1 MTLSVNSKFAATKA
15 RNETD
20 TSDPNVDAFYTGAPL
35 PGFQAPTAQYA
46 FLSSVSATTASTLP
60 STSVSTPAPSVL
72 TPTGTSAAVPSWVS
86 TLSTASIAADMAAAD
101 VGGTVTYGGL
111 EKLVAD
117 LDATLT
123 STNTSLTTAELAD
136 LKTIAKNLNNGM
148 TTSTYLTDVMNN
160 LANGNPANATWT
172 GGAAASTSL
181 GNLAAGSSA
190 TQLAEL
196 NGKWLLGTDLPSS
209 QVAMSGYSSFSV
221 TYSASSNPLFG
232 ASGPSMN
239 DVNQGYLGDC
249 YFLSS
254 VAEVA
259 EQNSGIISSMF
270 TSNGNNAYGVRFYV
284 DGTADYVTVNTS
296 LADGGGIFN
305 HGTDIWASLAE
316 KGYAQLQAGGVD
328 TGNYINDGNSWST
341 IGNGGAPAYALEAVT
356 GASAITDFYTSGG
369 SCAAVVFNSSLAET
383 SYSSGISTAGL
394 LGTLVSDLANGD
406 DLVLSSYTNAT
417 DSSGRTTLVADHAM
431 SIYGYDSTTGMLDI
445 RNPWGTASGQSWDT
459 TFEVSLSTV
468 LSDGDVITADNIGT
482 GTGLAAPVV
491 SAQTATQ
498 TWKLG
503 QAVNFA
509 LASNTFTDPQG
520 QTLTYTATQVN
531 GAALPSWLSFNA
543 ATKTFTGTPP
553 AGSANLSIKVTA
565 TDAGGAS
572 TSETFAANL
581 VAPAAPTITSQTA
594 AQSWKL
600 GAPVNFA
607 LAANTFTDPSGE
619 ALTYTATQVNGSA
632 LPSWL
637 SFNAATK
644 TFTGTP
650 PAGSA
655 NLSIKVTATDAGGAS
670 TSETFAANLVAPAAP
685 TITSQTANQTWTIGK
700 PVNLALAA
708 NTFTDP
714 SGEALTYTATQSN
727 GSALPSWLSFNA
739 ATKTFTGTPPNT
751 AAGLTLKVTATDAG
765 GSSASETFTV
775 ATPATPPSVTAQA
788 AAQSWKLGQAVNF
801 TLASNA
807 FTDPQGETLTYSAT
821 QANGSALPSWLSF
834 NAATRT
840 FTGTV
845 PTNAAGLSIKV
856 TATDTSGAA
865 NSETFSVATPAP
877 AAPSVTA
884 QTAGQVWTEGQ
895 SINLALPSNTFTDPQ
910 GEKLT
915 YTATQANG
923 SALPS
928 WLTFNGATDSF
939 TGVAPNATASLSLKV
954 TATDAGGASVS
965 ETFAASVA
973 AAAGKLVTAISSVV
987 TTSTSVT
994 TGLVGS
1000 ANNNPVTLAS
1010 PAH

>member
-20 TSDPNVDAFYTGAPL
+20 TSDPNVDAFYAGAPL

-148 TTSTYLTDVMNN
+148 TTSTYLTDVMNS
-160 LANGNPANATWT
+160 LANGNAANATWT

-394 LGTLVSDLANGD
+394 LGTLVSDLAKGD

-445 RNPWGTASGQSWDT
+445 RNPWGTANGQSWDT

-520 QTLTYTATQVN
+520 QTLTYTATQAN

-581 VAPAAPTITSQTA
+581 VAPAAPTIT
-594 AQSWKL
+594 
-600 GAPVNFA
+600 G
-607 LAANTFTDPSGE
+607 
-619 ALTYTATQVNGSA
+619 
-632 LPSWL
+632 
-637 SFNAATK
+637 
-644 TFTGTP
+644 
-650 PAGSA
+650 
-655 NLSIKVTATDAGGAS
+655 
-670 TSETFAANLVAPAAP
+670 
-685 TITSQTANQTWTIGK
+685 QTANQTWTIGK

-928 WLTFNGATDSF
+928 WLTFNGATDTF